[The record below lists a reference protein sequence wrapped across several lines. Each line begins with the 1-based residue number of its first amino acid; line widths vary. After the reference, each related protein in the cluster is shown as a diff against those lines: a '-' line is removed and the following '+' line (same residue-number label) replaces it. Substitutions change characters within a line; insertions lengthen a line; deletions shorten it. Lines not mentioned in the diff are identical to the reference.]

1 VQGAAAWRP
10 DPREDDDVGI
20 EHPDADVAEQEQP
33 VDDADLDAAAALDY
47 PLEADAADVAEQQ
60 QPVDDAHLDVDPDAA
75 AALDYPLEADA
86 ADVADQHREIP
97 LDEEGAR

>member
-1 VQGAAAWRP
+1 
-10 DPREDDDVGI
+10 VGI

-33 VDDADLDAAAALDY
+33 VDDADLDA
-47 PLEADAADVAEQQ
+47 P
-60 QPVDDAHLDVDPDAA
+60 